1 MYVSL
6 RDRPGADDGKSGTA
20 VRRVS
25 STVVLLGVVSL
36 LTDVSSEMVASVLP
50 LYLTAAVGLSPVA
63 YGFLDGMYQG
73 VSAGADRGRA
83 VDQRHLLR
91 RRP

>member
-6 RDRPGADDGKSGTA
+6 RDRPGADEKPASG
-20 VRRVS
+20 VVKRVS

-36 LTDVSSEMVASVLP
+36 LTDVSSEMVSSVLP
-50 LYLTAAVGLSPVA
+50 LYLTVAVGLSPVA

-73 VSAGADRGRA
+73 VSAFVRIAGGY
-83 VDQRHLLR
+83 
-91 RRP
+91 